1 MKLQK
6 KTLWNCKD
14 SVHGRPISGTSVSFD
29 LLHTS
34 HGSHRHVP
42 CPKQLR
48 SHRFF
53 KKHRVVAIWPN
64 ILQHMWVLSITL
76 GAGGFRREATVNNMA
91 IYRSTP
97 GQMVIPFQQH
107 ASEVFPSVC
116 PSLHRPVLGGIALPV
131 PLALAHALCGWVVVW
146 CWCRLALLGS
156 IGYPCNSSSKAKKL
170 QDWRLMNCCKA
181 SLLNLRIFFW
191 MIGDVWK
198 SSIWYM
204 GLYGVCF
211 VQSAAVLLVLNWIK
225 SGWLL
230 QKSTLWPNTNHHL
243 HQQDGHCQN
252 MSTYINVYMHV

>member
-1 MKLQK
+1 
-6 KTLWNCKD
+6 
-14 SVHGRPISGTSVSFD
+14 
-29 LLHTS
+29 
-34 HGSHRHVP
+34 
-42 CPKQLR
+42 
-48 SHRFF
+48 
-53 KKHRVVAIWPN
+53 
-64 ILQHMWVLSITL
+64 MWVLSITL

-146 CWCRLALLGS
+146 CWCKLALLGS

-211 VQSAAVLLVLNWIK
+211 VQSAAVLLFWIESK
-225 SGWLL
+225 VAGCFRNQRCDQTPTTTCISKTATVKICQHILMCTCMCRCIYVYIYSCIMYTVYTYTHTWI
-230 QKSTLWPNTNHHL
+230 QMNTYAAYAV
-243 HQQDGHCQN
+243 C
-252 MSTYINVYMHV
+252 SSIV